1 MNKFTHNIL
10 LAAVVICLACTI
22 AVAKPNHDEEISTLP
37 TKTATSDTTK
47 ANTAGAVDAH
57 TEDEEE
63 GIVELNKQQIALAE
77 IKVERFNYQNQD
89 YTFYAPAE
97 IISNAYKVQLISNR
111 LESQVLKRHA
121 ALGDEVQQGDLLVT
135 LFSEQMAQKQ
145 AMFINAYNDWQRTKG
160 LDSNTLSEKQNKEIE
175 IAYKQQYATL
185 LSNGMSAKS
194 INNLIKNQLTT
205 TRLGQYQLHAETNG
219 LIITDNFRQGQWLA
233 AGTNL
238 FEISDEHS
246 LWVEAQLPPMS
257 NINVSQ
263 GVTANVVVGEH
274 SFTATVSQTGHSIDS
289 QSRTRLVRLTIDNP
303 DHLLHTGQFADVYFK
318 QKSKQ
323 PLLQIPE
330 SALVNTSDG
339 DWAVYVEQQAG
350 HFKQVEVN
358 VVTTIANYR
367 LVNGLAD
374 KLNIVT
380 WGAFFIASEQ
390 QKSGFDIHN
399 H

>member
-10 LAAVVICLACTI
+10 LAAVIFGLACAI
-22 AVAKPNHDEEISTLP
+22 AVAKPNHNDEIKP
-37 TKTATSDTTK
+37 VAVK
-47 ANTAGAVDAH
+47 AAAHDGDDQQSREDAPH
-57 TEDEEE
+57 EDEE
-63 GIVELNKQQIALAE
+63 GVIELNQQQMMLAE
-77 IKVERFNYQNQD
+77 IKVERFNYQSQD
-89 YTFYAPAE
+89 YNFYAPAE
-97 IISNAYKVQLISNR
+97 IISNAYKIQLVSNR

-121 ALGDEVQQGDLLVT
+121 ALGDEVKQGDLLVT

-145 AMFINAYNDWQRTKG
+145 AVFINTYNDWQRSKG
-160 LDSNTLSEKQNKEIE
+160 LDSNTLSEKQNKEIK

-185 LSNGMSAKS
+185 LSNGMSPKS
-194 INNLIKNQLTT
+194 IDNLIANQLTT
-205 TRLGQYQLHAETNG
+205 TLLGQYQLHAETKG

-257 NINVSQ
+257 NVNVSQ

-274 SFTATVSQTGHSIDS
+274 NFIATVSQTGHSIDS

-318 QKSKQ
+318 QQSKQ
-323 PLLQIPE
+323 PLLKIPE
-330 SALVNTSDG
+330 SALVNTPDG

-374 KLNIVT
+374 KLNIVIS
-380 WGAFFIASEQ
+380 GAFFLASEQ